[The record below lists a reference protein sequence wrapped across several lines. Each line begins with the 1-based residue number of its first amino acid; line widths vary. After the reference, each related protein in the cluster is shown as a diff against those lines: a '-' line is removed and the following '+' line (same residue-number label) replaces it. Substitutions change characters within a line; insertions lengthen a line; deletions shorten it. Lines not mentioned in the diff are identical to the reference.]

1 MNDKQIIRDAMQSRG
16 YTQSLLAEKVGY
28 ASQAGI
34 GQILSARNNTR
45 LDTFVK
51 LLNAMDFE
59 VVVRSK
65 TKSGEEWKVEM

>member
-1 MNDKQIIRDAMQSRG
+1 MNDAEIIKAALTARK
-16 YTQSLLAEKVGY
+16 YTQDYLAQKAEYSGQGSISRLLRAKNSMRVD
-28 ASQAGI
+28 
-34 GQILSARNNTR
+34 N
-45 LDTFVK
+45 FVK

>member
-1 MNDKQIIRDAMQSRG
+1 MNDKEILKSAMQVRG
-16 YTQSLLAEKVGY
+16 YTQTYLAEKVGY
-28 ASQAGI
+28 SGQGGI
-34 GQILSARNNTR
+34 SRVLQSNSAR

-51 LLNAMDFE
+51 ILDAMDFE